1 MLEDISIRER
11 QKKKSVSEIRGHS
24 FSSFSFYCNQNILMR
39 NSTAVK
45 YKLLAAIRMMNI
57 EQGILNVELGRISAK
72 LLRDSGYTIYFFVL
86 IQKSNKKNQGC

>member
-1 MLEDISIRER
+1 
-11 QKKKSVSEIRGHS
+11 
-24 FSSFSFYCNQNILMR
+24 MR